1 MAEITKIVDDKIEI
15 TKTPEAVS
23 VVETLTRKDVVGK
36 RAEAQTVVDHLVLD
50 AAKLQLDIATAQA
63 EVAKLDA
70 YLVDIDK
77 VVAIP
82 K

>member
-1 MAEITKIVDDKIEI
+1 MAEKTEVVEGVLWI
-15 TKTPEAVS
+15 TKTPEPTIIT
-23 VVETLTRKDVVGK
+23 VEKKELEGQ
-36 RAEAQTVVDHLVLD
+36 RAEAQTKVDHLQLDLD
-50 AAKLQLDIATAQA
+50 AAKA

-77 VVAIP
+77 VIAIP

>member
-1 MAEITKIVDDKIEI
+1 MAETKEVIDGVLRI
-15 TKTPEAVS
+15 TKTPALTI
-23 VVETLTRKDVVGK
+23 ETFDKKELEGK
-36 RAEAQTVVDHLVLD
+36 RAEAQTKVDHLQLDLD
-50 AAKLQLDIATAQA
+50 AAKA

-70 YLVDIDK
+70 YLVEIDK

>member
-1 MAEITKIVDDKIEI
+1 MAE
-15 TKTPEAVS
+15 KTE
-23 VVETLTRKDVVGK
+23 VVEGVLKVTRTPAPTIETFDKKEVEGK
-36 RAEAQTVVDHLVLD
+36 RAEAQTKVDHLQLDLD
-50 AAKLQLDIATAQA
+50 AAKA

-77 VVAIP
+77 VVVP